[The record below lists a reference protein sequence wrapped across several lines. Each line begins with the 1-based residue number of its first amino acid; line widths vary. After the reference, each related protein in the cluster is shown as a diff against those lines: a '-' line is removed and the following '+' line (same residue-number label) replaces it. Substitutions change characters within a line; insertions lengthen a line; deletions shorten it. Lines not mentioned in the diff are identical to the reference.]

1 MTKNGN
7 NVHVFDYKDNWHAS
21 SEVLQSQSEEE
32 KEEWKVKQQE
42 WEPRQRFA
50 VQMTNTLNEK
60 GLDVDASANEIDPK
74 QLDFRSQLFKNT
86 AFRESF
92 LYKALPQIRRN
103 LCNAGFRSIRILQ
116 ESDSDAGQSY
126 PLKCQ

>member
-1 MTKNGN
+1 MCGQSIEAALLQENLLRCDPNKDDAGIMTKNGN

-50 VQMTNTLNEK
+50 IQMTNTLNEK
-60 GLDVDASANEIDPK
+60 GLASS
-74 QLDFRSQLFKNT
+74 RT
-86 AFRESF
+86 
-92 LYKALPQIRRN
+92 RRAT
-103 LCNAGFRSIRILQ
+103 LTMCVSPLQ
-116 ESDSDAGQSY
+116 
-126 PLKCQ
+126 